1 MSQRIGGSRRKT
13 RHKLRKNIKDR
24 GKINI
29 NRYLQGFKAGER
41 VYLVMDPSVHK
52 GPYFPRFHGLS
63 GIVREKQGSCYHI
76 EIKDGNKSKTLIVH
90 PSHLK
95 KG

>member
-24 GKINI
+24 GKIKLNQ
-29 NRYLQGFKAGER
+29 YLQTFKAGDK
-41 VYLVMDPSVHK
+41 VYLVMNPSIHK
-52 GPYFPRFHGLS
+52 GPFFPRFHGLA
-63 GIVREKQGSCYHI
+63 GTIKEKQGSCYYVA
-76 EIKDGNKSKTLIVH
+76 IKDGNKSKTLIVH

-95 KG
+95 GR